1 MAVSKKVVWQI
12 ALVVLLLAAGAAA
25 LAAFALS
32 KKPPARKVAQ
42 VVTPMVR
49 IVEVG
54 NEPVKVSINGEGT
67 VIPVAQPVLAAEVA
81 GRVVYV
87 SPHLVAGGSFK
98 KGELLMKIEQKDY
111 RLALT
116 LAEASVKA
124 AETSLR
130 TTKEEAAS
138 AREEWQLLDKDSGQ
152 KFGEPPALLVKEPQ
166 IAQYQASLEGAQ
178 AQVEQA
184 RLNLMRT
191 EVRAPF
197 DGRVVSENVD
207 LGQYLTKGGTIAT
220 VFSTEAAEINVHIE
234 DHDLAWL
241 DVPGLTTQ
249 GKKGSPAVV
258 TAEFAGRKLSWQG
271 RIVRALG
278 QVNQSTRLVGVV
290 VRVDD
295 PLRHPSPPGHGR
307 LRQGGDDRPHL
318 GPGQPDTTGRPTSG
332 QRGVAGGDGR
342 QAALHQGP
350 GGPSGGQPGPVEPR
364 PARGLQG
371 GHHQPARSKRRHEGA
386 HHRAGGLSNE
396 TNHRLVRAKP
406 CGSEPADDLFPPG
419 RGDHRPDHEAGGV
432 SGNQPGHHHHQRGVQ
447 RSQPL

>member
-42 VVTPMVR
+42 VVSPMVR

-54 NEPVKVSINGEGT
+54 SEPVKVAINGEGT

-87 SPHLVAGGSFK
+87 SPHLVDGGSFK
-98 KGELLMKIEQKDY
+98 NGELLMKIEQKDY
-111 RLALT
+111 LLALT

-124 AETSLR
+124 AETNLQ

-138 AREEWQLLDKDSGQ
+138 AREEWLLLDKDSGQ

-184 RLNLMRT
+184 RLNLKRT

-207 LGQYLTKGGTIAT
+207 LGQYLAKGGTIAT

-249 GKKGSPAVV
+249 GKQGSPAVV
-258 TAEFAGRKLSWQG
+258 TAEFAGRKLSWRG

-290 VRVDD
+290 VRVDNPYATLP
-295 PLRHPSPPGHGR
+295 PLAMGAFVKVRMIGHTLDQASLIPR
-307 LRQGGDDRPHL
+307 
-318 GPGQPDTTGRPTSG
+318 
-332 QRGVAGGDGR
+332 
-342 QAALHQGP
+342 AALHQGDVVWLV
-350 GGPSGGQPGPVEPR
+350 GTDGKLRFTKVQV
-364 PARGLQG
+364 ARQEG
-371 GHHQPARSKRRHEGA
+371 GHALLNPGLPEGSKVVTTNLREVSDGMKVRTTGQEG
-386 HHRAGGLSNE
+386 
-396 TNHRLVRAKP
+396 
-406 CGSEPADDLFPPG
+406 
-419 RGDHRPDHEAGGV
+419 
-432 SGNQPGHHHHQRGVQ
+432 
-447 RSQPL
+447 

>member
-42 VVTPMVR
+42 VVSPMVR
-49 IVEVG
+49 ILEVSS
-54 NEPVKVSINGEGT
+54 EPVKVSISGEGT

-138 AREEWQLLDKDSGQ
+138 AREEWQLLSKDSD
-152 KFGEPPALLVKEPQ
+152 KSFGEPPALLVKEPQ
-166 IAQYQASLEGAQ
+166 IAQYQASLDGAQ

-184 RLNLMRT
+184 RLNLKRT

-234 DHDLAWL
+234 DKDLAWL

-249 GKKGSPAVV
+249 SKKGSPAVV

-290 VRVDD
+290 VRVDNPYATLP
-295 PLRHPSPPGHGR
+295 PLAMGAFVKVEMIGHTLAQASLIPR
-307 LRQGGDDRPHL
+307 
-318 GPGQPDTTGRPTSG
+318 
-332 QRGVAGGDGR
+332 
-342 QAALHQGP
+342 AALHQGDVVWLVGPDGKLRFTKVQVARQEGSLALLNP
-350 GGPSGGQPGPVEPR
+350 GLPAGSKVVTTNLREVSDGMTVRTTGQ
-364 PARGLQG
+364 
-371 GHHQPARSKRRHEGA
+371 EG
-386 HHRAGGLSNE
+386 
-396 TNHRLVRAKP
+396 
-406 CGSEPADDLFPPG
+406 
-419 RGDHRPDHEAGGV
+419 
-432 SGNQPGHHHHQRGVQ
+432 
-447 RSQPL
+447 

>member
-12 ALVVLLLAAGAAA
+12 LLVVILLAAGAAA

-32 KKPPARKVAQ
+32 KKPPSRKVAQ
-42 VVTPMVR
+42 VVSPMVR

-54 NEPVKVSINGEGT
+54 REPVQVSIYGEGT
-67 VIPVAQPVLAAEVA
+67 VTPMAQPVLAAEVA

-87 SPHLVAGGSFK
+87 SPHMMPGGSFK
-98 KGELLMKIEQKDY
+98 KDELLVKIEQKDY

-124 AETSLR
+124 AETNLQ

-138 AREEWQLLDKDSGQ
+138 AREEWLLLDKDSGK

-166 IAQYQASLEGAQ
+166 IAQYQASLEAAQ

-184 RLNLMRT
+184 RLNLQRT

-207 LGQYLTKGGTIAT
+207 LGQYLTKGGAIAT

-234 DHDLAWL
+234 DKDLAWL

-249 GKKGSPAVV
+249 SKQGSAAVV
-258 TAEFAGRKLSWQG
+258 TAEFAGRRLSWQG

-278 QVNQSTRLVGVV
+278 QVDQSTRLVGVV
-290 VRVDD
+290 VRVDHPYATLP
-295 PLRHPSPPGHGR
+295 PLPMGAFVKVDLIGHTLPQASLIPR
-307 LRQGGDDRPHL
+307 AALRQGDVVWL
-318 GPGQPDTTGRPTSG
+318 VGPDGKLQFTKVQVARQEAEQALLNPGLPAGSKVVTTNLREVSDGMKVRMTGQ
-332 QRGVAGGDGR
+332 
-342 QAALHQGP
+342 
-350 GGPSGGQPGPVEPR
+350 
-364 PARGLQG
+364 
-371 GHHQPARSKRRHEGA
+371 EG
-386 HHRAGGLSNE
+386 
-396 TNHRLVRAKP
+396 
-406 CGSEPADDLFPPG
+406 
-419 RGDHRPDHEAGGV
+419 
-432 SGNQPGHHHHQRGVQ
+432 
-447 RSQPL
+447 